1 MRVSAKD
8 TTAIEAPGRSGS
20 ENSFRPM
27 ERTTMAKRRSSRRAK
42 APALSHRT
50 LASSLRKRR
59 AAIVGAD
66 ALHHQQSVLGKPR
79 RTKHAGVA
87 SGRKPSFRADKPRR
101 AGGGSSQTAP
111 IAGQSMADTFA
122 DPTRDPPNGIRDIA
136 LGDAYATKALVQA
149 ALAGLALRGALNT
162 GIVDPRTIAG
172 LPMAGRAIDNSQQAS
187 KYWSTP
193 EAQETLS
200 EIYSGPTG
208 GLTP

>member
-1 MRVSAKD
+1 
-8 TTAIEAPGRSGS
+8 
-20 ENSFRPM
+20 
-27 ERTTMAKRRSSRRAK
+27 MAKRKSLRRTK

-50 LASSLRKRR
+50 RASSLRKKRV
-59 AAIVGAD
+59 AIPDAGAP
-66 ALHHQQSVLGKPR
+66 HHQQNVRSKAR
-79 RTKHAGVA
+79 RTKHADVA
-87 SGRKPSFRADKPRR
+87 SGRKPLFRADKPRR
-101 AGGGSSQTAP
+101 ADGGSSQTAP
-111 IAGQSMADTFA
+111 IPGQSMADTFG
-122 DPTRDPPNGIRDIA
+122 DPTRDRPNGVRDVA
-136 LGDAYATKALVQA
+136 LGDVYATKALVQA

-172 LPMAGRAIDNSQQAS
+172 LPMAGGAIDSSQQAS